1 MTGLVRFEAPDLA
14 GWSATPLAES
24 IDDAVVDGGPM
35 YNGASHLVGT
45 LRSPVLELDPFD
57 EVVPSWTAR
66 TPSGTWI
73 EMRLRVSFVKRWTRW
88 YSLGVWAERADPVAR
103 HSVPGQHDED
113 AEVVT
118 DTLRISVAAQTLQ
131 VEVALFTLSP
141 GVVPI
146 LTSLSLA
153 TSTTNTPRTFR
164 TERAAWGRILDVP
177 QRSQMVHRE
186 GGGDAWCS
194 PASVAMVLSYYG
206 VDVAIPEAAAATY
219 DWSYRGSGNWPF
231 NTAYAARFGFDAYVA
246 RFRSLLEVERS
257 IVDGTPI
264 VASYAWDEGELEGAP
279 LPKVDGHLGVIAGFD
294 DRGDPV
300 VNDPAAPADSVVRR
314 TYTRWEFE
322 RQWLTRSRGT
332 VYVIR
337 ARALKPPV

>member
-1 MTGLVRFEAPDLA
+1 MKKLIVAAFILASGAAGASAADL
-14 GWSATPLAES
+14 GATPYVS
-24 IDDAVVDGGPM
+24 PM
-35 YNGASHLVGT
+35 
-45 LRSPVLELDPFD
+45 
-57 EVVPSWTAR
+57 
-66 TPSGTWI
+66 I
-73 EMRLRVSFVKRWTRW
+73 
-88 YSLGVWAERADPVAR
+88 
-103 HSVPGQHDED
+103 
-113 AEVVT
+113 
-118 DTLRISVAAQTLQ
+118 
-131 VEVALFTLSP
+131 
-141 GVVPI
+141 
-146 LTSLSLA
+146 
-153 TSTTNTPRTFR
+153 
-164 TERAAWGRILDVP
+164 
-177 QRSQMVHRE
+177 
-186 GGGDAWCS
+186 
-194 PASVAMVLSYYG
+194 
-206 VDVAIPEAAAATY
+206 AATY